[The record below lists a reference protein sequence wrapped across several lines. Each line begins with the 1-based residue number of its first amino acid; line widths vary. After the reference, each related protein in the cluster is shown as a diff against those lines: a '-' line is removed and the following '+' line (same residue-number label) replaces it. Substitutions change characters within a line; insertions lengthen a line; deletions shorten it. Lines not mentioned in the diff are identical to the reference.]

1 MKNRDTKIDKWGGGG
16 GRIYEFENFH
26 FSSWPRSKFNLSPC
40 TAALLINIDLFIY
53 VHRLN
58 LYEHVM
64 YDQTVHFH
72 VSYASKL
79 L

>member
-1 MKNRDTKIDKWGGGG
+1 MGGGQDLRI
-16 GRIYEFENFH
+16 GRPVFFYELENLH
-26 FSSWPRSKFNLSPC
+26 FFFVDQVEIQYISC
-40 TAALLINIDLFIY
+40 TAALLINRDLFIY

-58 LYEHVM
+58 LYEHVI